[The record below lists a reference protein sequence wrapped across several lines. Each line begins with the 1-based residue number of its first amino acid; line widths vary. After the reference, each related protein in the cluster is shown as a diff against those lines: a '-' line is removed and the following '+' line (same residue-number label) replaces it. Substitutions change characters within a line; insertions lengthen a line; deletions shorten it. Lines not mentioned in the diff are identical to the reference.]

1 MTRAQLAK
9 GIKAASYLSGEFR
22 LRSGKTSAVYWDKY
36 RFESD
41 PVLLG
46 TIVEELEKLLPQ
58 DFDKLAGIELGGIPL
73 ATGLSLK
80 IGKPSLYVRKHP
92 KRYGTCNLVEGGFHE
107 GEIVVVVEDVAT
119 TAGQIRESTLEMRK
133 MGLRV
138 HHAICVIDRQ
148 QGASENLHEIGS
160 SLGSVFTLDELEQ
173 LAQDC
178 V

>member
-1 MTRAQLAK
+1 MKRVQLAR
-9 GIKAASYLSGEFR
+9 GIKAASYLTGEFR
-22 LRSGKTSAVYWDKY
+22 LRSGKTSEVYWDKY

-46 TIVEELEKLLPQ
+46 AIVDELEKLLPK
-58 DFDKLAGIELGGIPL
+58 DVDRLAGLELGGVPL

-80 IGKPSLYVRKHP
+80 IGKPSLYVRKQP
-92 KRYGTCNLVEGGFHE
+92 KTYGTCNLVEGGFQE
-107 GEIVVVVEDVAT
+107 GETVVVVEDVAT
-119 TAGQIRESTLEMRK
+119 TAGQIRESTLEIRK
-133 MGLRV
+133 IGLQV

-148 QGASENLHEIGS
+148 QGASENLRQIGC
-160 SLGSVFTLDELEQ
+160 SLSSVFTLDELLQ